1 MEDLRD
7 KVAVITGGG
16 SGIGLAIAR
25 AFAAQGG
32 RVVLADI
39 DDAALAQA
47 AAMLIAS
54 GAEVLT
60 VHTDVSVLAE
70 VEALAVAAGERFG
83 HVDLVVNNAGVIAWN
98 SVSRLTIE
106 DWRWVV
112 GVNLWGVIHGVHV
125 FLPIFE
131 AQGTPAHFV
140 NVSSVGGVL
149 AETPFMATYGATKSA
164 VVGLSLALD
173 SELRLGG
180 SPIGVSILCPSNT
193 ASTYVIDAER
203 NRPADAPVVARA
215 HGVDQLV
222 AAVRDVVDHGQ
233 PVGVLAAR
241 VLDAVKANRLWVF
254 PHPDSQPM
262 IQARLDLLGSVVAE
276 AGAQTI
282 DGNAAPSS

>member
-47 AAMLIAS
+47 AATLTAS

-112 GVNLWGVIHGVHV
+112 GVNLWGVIHGVH
-125 FLPIFE
+125 
-131 AQGTPAHFV
+131 
-140 NVSSVGGVL
+140 GVHH
-149 AETPFMATYGATKSA
+149 ARVEGERGA
-164 VVGLSLALD
+164 
-173 SELRLGG
+173 
-180 SPIGVSILCPSNT
+180 
-193 ASTYVIDAER
+193 
-203 NRPADAPVVARA
+203 A
-215 HGVDQLV
+215 HGALC
-222 AAVRDVVDHGQ
+222 G
-233 PVGVLAAR
+233 VG
-241 VLDAVKANRLWVF
+241 D
-254 PHPDSQPM
+254 
-262 IQARLDLLGSVVAE
+262 DLLRPLGK
-276 AGAQTI
+276 G
-282 DGNAAPSS
+282 

>member
-25 AFAAQGG
+25 AFASQGG

-47 AAMLIAS
+47 AATLTAS

-70 VEALAVAAGERFG
+70 VEALAVAAGDRFG

>member
-47 AAMLIAS
+47 AATLTAS

>member
-70 VEALAVAAGERFG
+70 VEALAEAAGERFG

>member
-1 MEDLRD
+1 MMDVLRD

-16 SGIGLAIAR
+16 SGIGFAIAR
-25 AFAAQGG
+25 AFAAEGG
-32 RVVLADI
+32 CVVLADI
-39 DDAALAQA
+39 DDDALAQA
-47 AAMLIAS
+47 SAALVAS

-60 VHTDVSVLAE
+60 VHVDVSVLAD
-70 VEALAVAAGERFG
+70 VEALAAAARERFG

-98 SVSRLTIE
+98 SVNRLTIE

-149 AETPFMATYGATKSA
+149 AETPFMATYGATKA
-164 VVGLSLALD
+164 GVIGLSLALD
-173 SELRLGG
+173 SELRMAG
-180 SPIGVSILCPSNT
+180 STIGVSILCPSNT
-193 ASTYVIDAER
+193 ASTYVLDAER

-215 HGVDQLV
+215 PGVDQLV
-222 AAVRDVVDHGQ
+222 AAVRDVVDNGQ
-233 PVGVLAAR
+233 SVDVLATR

-262 IQARLDLLGSVVAE
+262 IQARLDFLGAVVAA
-276 AGAQTI
+276 AGTQTI
-282 DGNAAPSS
+282 DG

>member
-16 SGIGLAIAR
+16 SGIGFAIAR
-25 AFAAQGG
+25 AFAAAGG
-32 RVVLADI
+32 HVVLADI
-39 DDAALAQA
+39 DDDALAQA
-47 AAMLIAS
+47 EATLVAG

-60 VHTDVSVLAE
+60 MHTDVSVLSD
-70 VEALAVAAGERFG
+70 VEALAAAAQARFG

-98 SVSRLTIE
+98 SVNRLTIA
-106 DWRWVV
+106 DWRWVI
-112 GVNLWGVIHGVHV
+112 GVNLWGVVHGVHT

-173 SELRLGG
+173 SELRMGG
-180 SPIGVSILCPSNT
+180 SVIGVSILCPSNT
-193 ASTYVIDAER
+193 ASTFVLDAER
-203 NRPADAPVVARA
+203 NRPADAPATARA
-215 HGVDQLV
+215 PGVDQLI

-233 PVGVLAAR
+233 PVDVLAAR

-254 PHPDSQPM
+254 PHPDSQAM
-262 IQARLDLLGSVVAE
+262 IQARLDLLGAVVTE
-276 AGAQTI
+276 AGTQTI
-282 DGNAAPSS
+282 EG

>member
-1 MEDLRD
+1 MDDLGE

-16 SGIGLAIAR
+16 SGIGFAIAR
-25 AFAAQGG
+25 AFAAEGG

-39 DDAALAQA
+39 DDAALAHA
-47 AAMLIAS
+47 SAVLVAS

-70 VEALAVAAGERFG
+70 VEALAAAACEWFG

-98 SVSRLTIE
+98 SLNRLTIE

-125 FLPIFE
+125 FLPILE
-131 AQGTPAHFV
+131 TQGTPAHFV

-149 AETPFMATYGATKSA
+149 AETPFMATYGATKA
-164 VVGLSLALD
+164 GVIGLSLALD
-173 SELRLGG
+173 SELRMGG

-193 ASTYVIDAER
+193 ASTYVLDAER
-203 NRPADAPVVARA
+203 NRPADAPAVARA
-215 HGVDQLV
+215 PGVDQLV

-233 PVGVLAAR
+233 PVDVLATR

-254 PHPDSQPM
+254 PHPDAQPM

-282 DGNAAPSS
+282 DG